1 MRGRNTLSLN
11 RFGQLAALG
20 LALVSCGCA
29 SDWLATLRNEPLPVD
44 EPSPYP
50 TAVHVSDSP
59 QAERDAASTAQEEQ
73 PAAKPLPQPLPTVRA
88 AKTALAVAPHR
99 IGRPPPPV
107 PVDLTHLKTAKEQ
120 AAQQSAVPDPEAKP
134 AASKSSSAGD
144 KAAPEP
150 TETSQTTQATTPPA
164 TTQNLAANLP
174 AADLA
179 APAAPE
185 APQAPANPPSASQT
199 PASPRSTGTEHPI
212 QVAAI
217 AGHEPLLPADPNQ
230 PTLLHA
236 SHTAITANASSEGTP
251 LDPHF
256 DVPHMSPEERLT
268 AMAAQ
273 RDVLIAMLEE
283 EIQLRRISATPD
295 SELARLEQQLRLLY
309 AAADRVDDAV
319 RGIDALSASERE
331 AFKHTMFGVST
342 WLSETDSRKS
352 PLRNARALRSLRE
365 ATTHLSAVSKLDLKS
380 LALCERVENFGWFSE
395 FPRYEFQPKQQV
407 ILYVEVDNFVAVEK
421 SPNSFETEL
430 QGHYQIFDARGNIVA
445 ERKLPLDREI
455 CRNYRR
461 DYFLAYPIYMP
472 EHIESGKYRLEL
484 TIEDL
489 KAEGEYQG
497 RKFGEGMI
505 EFTIRG

>member
-1 MRGRNTLSLN
+1 MSRL
-11 RFGQLAALG
+11 GQLAALG

-50 TAVHVSDSP
+50 TAVHLSDSP
-59 QAERDAASTAQEEQ
+59 EAEDVAASTAQEEQ
-73 PAAKPLPQPLPTVRA
+73 PAAKPLPQPLPTARA
-88 AKTALAVAPHR
+88 AKTTLAVAPHR
-99 IGRPPPPV
+99 VGRPPPPV

-120 AAQQSAVPDPEAKP
+120 AARQLAARDPEAKP
-134 AASKSSSAGD
+134 AASKSSSPGD
-144 KAAPEP
+144 IAAPEP
-150 TETSQTTQATTPPA
+150 TETSQTTQAPVSPATAQKPPA
-164 TTQNLAANLP
+164 DLP
-174 AADLA
+174 AGDVFAS
-179 APAAPE
+179 AAPE
-185 APQAPANPPSASQT
+185 APQAPANSPSTPQTSASPLSAGIEQAT
-199 PASPRSTGTEHPI
+199 
-212 QVAAI
+212 QVAPT
-217 AGHEPLLPADPNQ
+217 AGHEPPLLAADANQ

-236 SHTAITANASSEGTP
+236 GHTAITANASSDGAP

-342 WLSETDSRKS
+342 WLSETDARKS

-472 EHIESGKYRLEL
+472 EQIESGKYRLEL